1 MWDINAMTAELG
13 DVAREMRDGQV
24 SCTGQQS
31 AAVETIAGV
40 LPLIVHA
47 LWVALDNKEVV
58 VRAVD
63 GKNALDFSVLDD
75 GGFLIRRARQP

>member
-1 MWDINAMTAELG
+1 VWDINAMTAELG
-13 DVAREMRDGQV
+13 DVASEMRDGKV
-24 SCTGQQS
+24 SCTEQQS

-40 LPLIVHA
+40 LPLIAYA
-47 LWVALDNKEVV
+47 LWVALDNKEIV

-63 GKNALDFSVLDD
+63 GGRALDFSVLDD